1 MQSDEADKGSTLPT
15 VQVTRRALLLMAFAA
30 LTSATAWGNPLLDGL
45 VGRWSVV
52 ATYNEGNHKWSERW
66 LSRIRKLKDGS
77 YHEVTHEKG
86 ERTKTSE
93 SWLYSN
99 GTLRSA
105 GYKNGKPT
113 YTAKGTWK
121 AERGKI
127 VVKMSYEKG
136 RARRDSTL
144 ARVSR
149 DKYRHAGTIV
159 SGGQRVRFNSTATRL
174 GTR

>member
-1 MQSDEADKGSTLPT
+1 MKRMKATRPT
-15 VQVTRRALLLMAFAA
+15 VQVTRRTLLLMVFAA

-52 ATYNEGNHKWSERW
+52 ATYNEGKHKWSERW
-66 LSRIRKLKDGS
+66 LSHIRKLKGDS
-77 YHEVTHEKG
+77 YHEVTYEKG
-86 ERTKTSE
+86 KRTKTSE

-99 GTLRSA
+99 GTLSGA

-113 YTAKGTWK
+113 YTAKGTWR
-121 AERGKI
+121 AGRGKI

-136 RARRDSTL
+136 RARRDFTIR
-144 ARVSR
+144 RVSR
-149 DKYRHAGTIV
+149 VKYRAAGTFV
-159 SGGQRVRFNSTATRL
+159 SRGQRVRFNSAAIRL